1 MDDPLV
7 QEILSQYFETQNV
20 FISEFLS
27 FLNDHLD
34 DQSFELEKIIND
46 YKKKLDISY
55 LKLVVISLHLFGYLE
70 IDFDQKTIEI
80 SKLFLKLTKSNRLM
94 VNIFKFRMNMLVYVN
109 KSKYLSLE
117 NKLSDYFYYFLEEYY
132 KNVK

>member
-20 FISEFLS
+20 IISEFLS